1 MSPRQRAS
9 NFRARSIPLAS
20 SGLGLY
26 INSCSYSLHTVLSSQ
41 LAHQKWEIPN
51 RETEKR
57 LKIMA
62 LMRKLVLAV
71 MVAMVFSVAAVAAAR
86 PLAGE
91 ELALEATGSES
102 FVSSLRQLY
111 WQRLNGPGHSCSTWN
126 PNGGCWYVGILLKQ
140 VLLEA
145 NAPAVYHW

>member
-1 MSPRQRAS
+1 MSPRQRPS

-20 SGLGLY
+20 SVLELY
-26 INSCSYSLHTVLSSQ
+26 INSCSYSLHTLLSSQ
-41 LAHQKWEIPN
+41 LAHHKWS
-51 RETEKR
+51 RFRTEKR

-71 MVAMVFSVAAVAAAR
+71 MVVMVFSVAAVAAAR

-91 ELALEATGSES
+91 ELPAEATGSES
-102 FVSSLRQLY
+102 LVSFLRQLY
-111 WQRLNGPGHSCSTWN
+111 RQRLNGPGHSCSTWN
-126 PNGGCWYVGILLKQ
+126 PNGGCWYVGVLRKQ

-145 NAPAVYHW
+145 NKRAVYHW